1 MPDSFRPVALEH
13 ASRLVNHGPTVLVT
27 SAAGAR
33 RNVMAA
39 AWSMPVEFT
48 PPRIAVVIDKHT
60 FTRELVIASGSFGI
74 CLPGTVLADLTYS
87 VGSQSGRDVD
97 KFALHGIVARPGPVL
112 GVPLMTGVLD
122 YGRGR
127 YAEAVESLWSVR
139 DVCHRF
145 GGSHAQRDLVDQTLM
160 DAAIR
165 AGQPRLAR
173 HLLNERLL
181 AKARSPLTQH
191 WAGRVGG
198 R

>member
-1 MPDSFRPVALEH
+1 MLSLVGAGRLDDAGQVIEAARAR
-13 ASRLVNHGPTVLVT
+13 SREPSTVGAM
-27 SAAGAR
+27 SA
-33 RNVMAA
+33 
-39 AWSMPVEFT
+39 
-48 PPRIAVVIDKHT
+48 
-60 FTRELVIASGSFGI
+60 
-74 CLPGTVLADLTYS
+74 
-87 VGSQSGRDVD
+87 DV
-97 KFALHGIVARPGPVL
+97 

-127 YAEAVESLWSVR
+127 YAEAVEALWSVR

-181 AKARSPLTQH
+181 AKARSPLTAYWLQ
-191 WAGRVGG
+191 RSS
-198 R
+198 